1 MLMITGFPGSKSWIL
16 NFCSYS
22 SGSLVSAAEHME
34 LQRARP
40 KSKNWSSLPD
50 RVVDYG
56 LGDSAN
62 SRLKTPPLPRPEPPL
77 PTTTQQQQQKNSSIC
92 TCSNHDFNQY
102 EDHHQLSL
110 SSVRRQ
116 PGCNLGSQVE
126 EVVSVKA
133 GDHVQGGLISI
144 SMGQ

>member
-1 MLMITGFPGSKSWIL
+1 MITGFPGSKSWIL
-16 NFCSYS
+16 NFCSLQFRILGFG
-22 SGSLVSAAEHME
+22 SGAHGAAEGK
-34 LQRARP
+34 A